1 MRHKYFKT
9 QGELIDHYTPF
20 PPITIKTLVQSYL
33 EEALIHAYEL
43 GAMHHSECMET
54 EDNFEL
60 AEFDSNYEKETGN
73 EPA

>member
-1 MRHKYFKT
+1 MTHKYFKT
-9 QGELIDHYTPF
+9 MGELIDHYIPNAHDSHWLM
-20 PPITIKTLVQSYL
+20 PVEK
-33 EEALIHAYEL
+33 ALIHAYEL